1 MIFYFYNHLTPRDG
15 VVIENSRNGIVRLQ
29 FPNLKDFS
37 ELRHAVFTR
46 RCGCSRTPYRSLN
59 TSFSVGDAPDRV
71 DRNRESIRHCL
82 EATELVFAR
91 QVHGTDVAVV
101 SGRPDGRP
109 PTVDALVTTE
119 QGRHLTI
126 QVADCQAVMVY
137 DPVRRVVANIHSGWR
152 GSIGNII
159 GRTLHAMTA
168 GFGSDAGDLVAG
180 IGPSLG
186 PCCAEFVHYRKEIP
200 RFFWSYKNADH
211 HFDFWAIS
219 FDQLCEAGVPAEHI
233 FASRLCT
240 RCHTDRFFSYRGEG
254 TTGRFAAVIGLR

>member
-1 MIFYFYNHLTPRDG
+1 MIENRRNG
-15 VVIENSRNGIVRLQ
+15 VVCLQ

-46 RCGCSRTPYRSLN
+46 RDGCSRTPYRSLN

-71 DRNRESIRHCL
+71 DRNRERIRRCL

-91 QVHGTDVAVV
+91 QVHDTDVAVV
-101 SGRPDGRP
+101 SGPPDGRP
-109 PTVDALVTTE
+109 PKADALVTAAR
-119 QGRHLTI
+119 GRYLTI

-137 DPVRRVVANIHSGWR
+137 DPVRQVVANMHSGWR

-159 GRTLHAMTA
+159 GRTLQEMTA
-168 GFGSDAGDLVAG
+168 AFGTAAGDLIAG

-200 RFFWSYKNADH
+200 RSFWPYKNASH
-211 HFDFWAIS
+211 HFNFWAIS
-219 FDQLCEAGVPAEHI
+219 HDQLCEAGVPTEHI
-233 FASRLCT
+233 FTSKLCT

>member
-1 MIFYFYNHLTPRDG
+1 M
-15 VVIENSRNGIVRLQ
+15 IENRRNGVAYLQ
-29 FPNLKDFS
+29 FPNLTDFS
-37 ELRHAVFTR
+37 ELRHAVFSR
-46 RCGCSRTPYRSLN
+46 RDGCSRKPYRSLN
-59 TSFSVGDAPDRV
+59 TSFSVGDTPDRV

-101 SGRPDGRP
+101 SGPQDGRP
-109 PTVDALVTTE
+109 PQADALVAAA
-119 QGRHLTI
+119 QGRYLTI

-159 GRTLHAMTA
+159 GRTLQAMTA
-168 GFGSDAGDLVAG
+168 AFGTAAGDLVAG

-200 RFFWSYKNADH
+200 RSFWPYKNADH
-211 HFDFWAIS
+211 HFNFWAVS
-219 FDQLCEAGVPAEHI
+219 HDQLCEAGVPTEHI
-233 FASRLCT
+233 FTSQLCT

-254 TTGRFAAVIGLR
+254 TTGRFATVIGLR